1 MEQIMASSKTAKL
14 DRDEVRATDHRELS
28 KRECL
33 FEIGNFIGF
42 HGHKRSQ
49 LSKYDLNSI
58 YWYINGEQAHPRIDF
73 GTERSPDHV
82 DLRSPVASACG
93 FAYADWASWSN
104 GEKSSRPFRRNELR
118 AIVRKLRVSSDH
130 RRQTP
135 GGDDGD

>member
-1 MEQIMASSKTAKL
+1 MATSEATKL
-14 DRDEVRATDHRELS
+14 DRDDVRNRDHRDLS

-58 YWYINGEQAHPRIDF
+58 HWYINGEHTHPRIDF

-82 DLRSPVASACG
+82 KLRTAVAGACG
-93 FAYADWASWSN
+93 FPYSDWGSWSG

-118 AIVRKLRVSSDH
+118 AIVHALRNSSDN
-130 RRQTP
+130 RQQTP
-135 GGDDGD
+135 GSTEA